1 MNLLSRSNFITKIEN
16 KKKKKEKEKAG
27 SLYLN
32 GEIVM
37 NKGTKQ
43 FWSCLRFM
51 ICVIMVLGFICQPVT
66 RINASSTTIKQTD
79 PTYPRLFV
87 TKKIEKAEIYIDTE
101 YISRIVLGDTFV
113 VSITINNFGNKT
125 AYNVTFIDSPTSSLV
140 FEIKGLTRI
149 LFLEIT
155 PNETQQF
162 SYLVTAK
169 AIGLYKLG
177 QAQIDYYT
185 SKINPIKYVAF
196 SNSLTVSVNKP
207 AEDFSITNWNVALTL
222 IIIINFGNII
232 LITRLIA
239 PKLDRRPH

>member
-1 MNLLSRSNFITKIEN
+1 
-16 KKKKKEKEKAG
+16 
-27 SLYLN
+27 
-32 GEIVM
+32 
-37 NKGTKQ
+37 
-43 FWSCLRFM
+43 
-51 ICVIMVLGFICQPVT
+51 
-66 RINASSTTIKQTD
+66 
-79 PTYPRLFV
+79 LFV

-125 AYNVTFIDSPTSSLV
+125 AYNVTFIDSPVSSLV

-207 AEDFSITNWNVALTL
+207 AEDFSLTNRNVALTL

>member
-1 MNLLSRSNFITKIEN
+1 MNLLSRSNFIRKIRN

-32 GEIVM
+32 GEILM

-51 ICVIMVLGFICQPVT
+51 ICVIIVLGFIYQPVT
-66 RINASSTTIKQTD
+66 HINASSTTIKQIN

-87 TKKIEKAEIYIDTE
+87 TKKIENAEIYIDTE
-101 YISRIVLGDTFV
+101 YVSKIVLGDTFV
-113 VSITINNFGNKT
+113 ISIKINNFGNKT
-125 AYNVTFIDSPTSSLV
+125 AYNVTFIDSQISSLV
-140 FEIKGLTRI
+140 FEIKGLTNI
-149 LFLEIT
+149 LFLEIA

-185 SKINPIKYVAF
+185 SKTNPIKYVAF
-196 SNSLTVSVNKP
+196 SNSLTVSINKP
-207 AEDFSITNWNVALTL
+207 AEDFSITNRNVALTL